1 MRLARNIS
9 ETVVSRIVC
18 RISKL
23 RNNLLNNYVKDGRCA
38 YFGIQIFP
46 DLSLHPFFL
55 VSRLPKICL
64 KTGVLL
70 HLVHTNICFLNLRFS
85 GISFIVFARILPRLL
100 YILLLILS
108 SQLCAQHQ
116 EANQDTKTYS
126 PDKFF

>member
-46 DLSLHPFFL
+46 DLSLHSFFL

-70 HLVHTNICFLNLRFS
+70 HLVHTNICFLNLRFFRDLVHRVRADLAPSPLYFVADSVVSTLRSASRGQS
-85 GISFIVFARILPRLL
+85 GYQDLLPG
-100 YILLLILS
+100 
-108 SQLCAQHQ
+108 
-116 EANQDTKTYS
+116 
-126 PDKFF
+126 